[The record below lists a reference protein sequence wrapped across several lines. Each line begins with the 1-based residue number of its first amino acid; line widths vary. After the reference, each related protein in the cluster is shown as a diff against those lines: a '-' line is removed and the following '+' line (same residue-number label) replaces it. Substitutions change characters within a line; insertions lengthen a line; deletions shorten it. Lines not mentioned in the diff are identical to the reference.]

1 MVECTFKLNGKPM
14 STFEMNSLKLPA
26 FSGLDNQVNRREFI
40 CSANTGPIPP
50 GVYYLLDRQSG
61 GTLGA
66 LRDVFTGRSDWF
78 ALYAAD
84 GNVDDEFFCD
94 RVKRGNFRLHPKGP
108 AGISR
113 GCITIEREVDFNIL
127 RAHIKAT
134 TRMTIPNSTL
144 TAYGRVT
151 VT

>member
-1 MVECTFKLNGKPM
+1 MVECTFELNGESM
-14 STFEMNSLKLPA
+14 SVFQMNALKFPA
-26 FSGLDNQVNRREFI
+26 FSGMGKQRNHRQFI
-40 CSANTGPIPP
+40 CNANEGPIPP

-61 GTLGA
+61 GTLGPI
-66 LRDVFTGRSDWF
+66 LDFFSNRSDWF

-84 GNVDDEFFCD
+84 GKVDDEIFCD
-94 RVKRGNFRLHPKGP
+94 KVRRGNFRLHPKGP

-113 GCITIEREVDFNIL
+113 GCITLEHQIDFSVL

-134 TRMTIPNSTL
+134 SQINIPNSAL